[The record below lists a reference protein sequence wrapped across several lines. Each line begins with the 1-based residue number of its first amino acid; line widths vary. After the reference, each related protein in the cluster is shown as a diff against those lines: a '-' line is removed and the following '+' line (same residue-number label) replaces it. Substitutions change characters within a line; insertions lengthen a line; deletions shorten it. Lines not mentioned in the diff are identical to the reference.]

1 METFEYSIA
10 RMRRRTLVL
19 TVRGGAVE
27 VKAPFGVSDDAVAR
41 FVESKRSWIE
51 ARLREKAAQ
60 YPAVQEGKT
69 LLDAGIERR
78 VVYGA
83 VRNSESEEGFSL
95 KDAQSVRRFFER
107 TRGPLL
113 VEALYSWSVRT
124 GLYAEDV
131 KLCDFKARWG
141 SCGSDGCIKLNWRLA
156 MLPVPLRDY
165 VLIHELCH
173 LKEMNHSAAFWREV
187 QKWCPDFRARR
198 KQLKG
203 FGFLTLLYRR

>member
-1 METFEYSIA
+1 MSGVEYKLT

-19 TVRGGAVE
+19 TVRGGKVE
-27 VKAPFGVSDDAVAR
+27 VKAPLGVSAEVIDR
-41 FVESKRSWIE
+41 FVESKRGWIE
-51 ARLREKAAQ
+51 ARLKEKEAN
-60 YPAVQEGKT
+60 YPSVQSGKT
-69 LLDAGIERR
+69 LLDAGQERP
-78 VVYGA
+78 VTYGA
-83 VRNSESEEGFSL
+83 LQNGESDAGFMF
-95 KDAQSVRRFFER
+95 KDILSVRRYFER
-107 TRGPLL
+107 TRGPILI
-113 VEALYSWSVRT
+113 EALYAQSKRT

-141 SCGSDGCIKLNWRLA
+141 SCGEDKRIKLNWRLV

-187 QKWCPDFRARR
+187 QKWCPDFRVCR
-198 KQLKG
+198 KQLKS